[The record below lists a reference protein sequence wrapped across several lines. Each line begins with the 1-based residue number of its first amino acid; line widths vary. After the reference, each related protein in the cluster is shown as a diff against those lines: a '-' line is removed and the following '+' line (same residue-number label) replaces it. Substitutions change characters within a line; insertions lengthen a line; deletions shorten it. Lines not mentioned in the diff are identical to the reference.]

1 MSDEDSD
8 FDVWHDTG
16 RATHRNDIVS
26 NYSSRWSDTADDPE
40 EEEDD
45 FHYRRPKVASHQ
57 DTIDHPL
64 GNNLK
69 LVHVPPDGDC
79 LFHCYVLAINSVWPD
94 LNVSVRDLRKVV
106 ANRSTES
113 EFEVAKAL
121 YDAAVEEKDYELLGQ
136 VPHMKGVTSL
146 EDYKL
151 VLLTNSFWGNE
162 QCFFHLRKFSG
173 LVPVVVTLNSQG
185 RAVVSRQI
193 YDETSEDI
201 ETKESNLYILLM
213 LKSCHYWLISFRG
226 QYVIGRDHYDEFMKY
241 VD

>member
-8 FDVWHDTG
+8 SDFDVWNDTG
-16 RATHRNDIVS
+16 RYTHRNDIVS
-26 NYSSRWSDTADDPE
+26 NFSDKYSEFD
-40 EEEDD
+40 EEDD
-45 FHYRRPKVASHQ
+45 RLRYKPLPQRKDSGEF
-57 DTIDHPL
+57 DHPL
-64 GNNLK
+64 GDALK
-69 LVHVPPDGDC
+69 LVHVQPDGNC

-94 LNVSVRDLRKVV
+94 LRVTVRDLRKVV

-121 YDAAVEEKDYELLGQ
+121 YDAAIEEKDYELLAQ
-136 VPHMKGVTSL
+136 VSHMQGVRSL
-146 EDYKL
+146 EDYKR
-151 VLLTNSFWGNE
+151 VLQTSSFWGNE

-173 LVPVVVTLNSQG
+173 LVPVVITLNDRG

-201 ETKESNLYILLM
+201 ETKDSNLYILLL
-213 LKSCHYWLISFRG
+213 LKSSHYWLISLRG
-226 QYVIGRDHYDEFMKY
+226 QYVIGRDLYEEFIKY